1 MAETDPPAPPIRDC
15 TRETRLG
22 RLEATLDAMQGR
34 LSAQAIAVDLLLKA
48 LAGSDRRSGIA
59 VAMALEV
66 AEVDLLELEGE
77 TETVRALRHIRE
89 RLSHA
94 MPPEDD

>member
-1 MAETDPPAPPIRDC
+1 MAETDPPAPPTRDC
-15 TRETRLG
+15 TPHTRLE
-22 RLEATLDAMQGR
+22 RLEATLEAVLGR
-34 LSAQAIAVDLLLKA
+34 VSAQAIAVDLLLKA
-48 LAGSDRRSGIA
+48 LAANDRRSGVA

-89 RLSHA
+89 QLAHA
-94 MPPEDD
+94 LPPEEG